1 MVCCISVESVQNG
14 LSRENKKSHGNPQNL
29 RKISIIES
37 SYLRKNVISS
47 KMLGNFPNKLKNEM
61 LLIASAACPEN
72 LAEKDKI

>member
-1 MVCCISVESVQNG
+1 MVYYISFESVQNG
-14 LSRENKKSHGNPQNL
+14 LSREKKSHGNPQNL